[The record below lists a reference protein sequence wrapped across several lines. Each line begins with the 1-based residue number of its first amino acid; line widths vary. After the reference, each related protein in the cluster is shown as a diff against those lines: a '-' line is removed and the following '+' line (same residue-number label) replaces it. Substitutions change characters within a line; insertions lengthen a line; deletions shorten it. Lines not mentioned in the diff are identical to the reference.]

1 MSDFLDRL
9 QELLRERSEGV
20 AEVAHTNI
28 QLGKLLHEKYR
39 GGSEEKL
46 PALAIA
52 LTRKGYPVPPDFL
65 SQVYRIYEAVGG
77 EEGFERLRARR
88 RRLSW
93 SGLVREFSV
102 PPVGNSR
109 EAISFWTAFMKE
121 IENTQERVD
130 VLIEHYHSLPDE
142 VKPQA
147 EGLIVSMGYSVNSFP
162 FDPSK
167 TLEVRSPVYKGSRR
181 KLRVLHVADEHFRD
195 KDLEEIKKSADFLVQ
210 KARHLMPH
218 LVISAGDLLDERQ
231 FYDTPSFREA
241 VSFIKAL
248 ADVSPVFLLQ
258 GTSDHDGYTV
268 EVFSSIGARHPVCS
282 VDSTGYVGFRE
293 GKFTDIGDPDVGEID
308 SLDALIY
315 AIPPLSKANLITSAQ
330 PLESLREMFSM
341 WSGLSASARG
351 AGVPVILAGHLA
363 VKGSVMSTGRQL
375 PGKALE
381 LGMEDLRLSG
391 ADIMLLGHIHKMQYW
406 DGIFYSGSITR
417 LNYGEEEDKGFWVH
431 DFSRDGLISRF
442 VEIPTRPRMTF
453 EFDARP
459 DLSLL
464 PENIAGGFVRIKYRI
479 RQEEVAS
486 VDEQAIER
494 ALRLRG
500 AEEVKFE
507 RSVIPQQR
515 VRAAGISQARTIG
528 EKLRRYAEINGLDL
542 TEGILS
548 KLETIE
554 FEEEAETPA
563 VFSDNQEMKK

>member
-1 MSDFLDRL
+1 MSDFLGRV

-46 PALAIA
+46 PALASA

-65 SQVYRIYEAVGG
+65 SQVYRVYEAIGG

-88 RRLSW
+88 RRVSW

-102 PPVGNSR
+102 PPAGNSR
-109 EAISFWTAFMKE
+109 EAVSFWTAFMKE

-130 VLIEHYHSLPDE
+130 VLIEHYHGLPYE
-142 VKPQA
+142 LKPQA
-147 EGLIVSMGYSVNSFP
+147 EGLIVSMGYSINAFP

-167 TLEVRSPVYKGSRR
+167 TLEVRSRAYKGSRR

-195 KDLEEIKKSADFLVQ
+195 KDLEEIKKSADFIVQ
-210 KARHLMPH
+210 KARRLMPH
-218 LVISAGDLLDERQ
+218 LIVSAGDLLDERQ
-231 FYDTPSFREA
+231 FYDTPAFREA
-241 VSFIKAL
+241 VAFIKAL
-248 ADVSPVFLLQ
+248 ADISPVFLLQ

-268 EVFSSIGARHPVCS
+268 EVFSSIGARNPVC
-282 VDSTGYVGFRE
+282 VMDGAGYVGFRE
-293 GKFTDIGDPDVGEID
+293 GKFTGAGDPDIGEID
-308 SLDALIY
+308 SFDALIY
-315 AIPPLSKANLITSAQ
+315 AIPPLSKADLVARTR
-330 PLESLREMFSM
+330 PLESLREVFTV
-341 WSGLSASARG
+341 WSDLSAAAG
-351 AGVPVILAGHLA
+351 NAGVPVILAGHLA
-363 VKGSVMSTGRQL
+363 VKGSVASTGQQL
-375 PGKALE
+375 PGKAIE
-381 LGMEDLRLSG
+381 LGLGDLRLSG
-391 ADIMLLGHIHKMQYW
+391 ADLMLLGHIHKMQYW
-406 DGIFYSGSITR
+406 DDIFYSGSITR

-453 EFDARP
+453 EFAARP
-459 DLSLL
+459 DLSYL
-464 PENIAGGFVRIKYRI
+464 PETLAGGLVRIKYRI
-479 RQEEVAS
+479 GQEEFAS

-500 AEEVKFE
+500 AAEVKFE

-528 EKLRRYAEINGLDL
+528 EKLKRYAEINGLDL

-548 KLETIE
+548 KLGTLEL
-554 FEEEAETPA
+554 EEEAETPA
-563 VFSDNQEMKK
+563 VFSDN